1 LAERRR
7 FVIEPADC
15 EDVILLE
22 PGEAVHLI
30 RVLRLGTGDL
40 VEAADGRGW
49 LYTLELQPLDKGEAY
64 GKVLDKRRAV
74 EESRPKIIVA
84 AGLIKGP
91 RMDWAVEK
99 AAEMGARAF
108 VPFISERTVALG
120 GSEGRKVHRWRRL
133 ARAALKQSLGAFEM
147 RVSSPRSFERVVE
160 LARRV
165 GVALVGDEGA
175 PRMDLSASDRAA
187 KRSVLL
193 VVGPEGSLSPKEL
206 KALGG
211 AGATRF
217 SIGGLRLRSET
228 AVVVGMAAILQ
239 ELA

>member
-1 LAERRR
+1 MAERRR

-15 EDVILLE
+15 EDVVLLE
-22 PGEAVHLI
+22 PGEALHLI
-30 RVLRLGTGDL
+30 RVLRLGAGDL

-49 LYTLELQPLDKGEAY
+49 LYTLELRAPDKGEAY
-64 GKVLDKRRAV
+64 GRVIDKRRAV
-74 EESRPKIIVA
+74 QESRAKIIIA

-108 VPFISERTVALG
+108 VPFASERTVALG
-120 GSEGRKVHRWRRL
+120 GSEGRKVLRWRRL

-147 RVSSPRSFERVVE
+147 CVSSPRSFDRVVE

-165 GVALVGDEGA
+165 GVALVGDEGG
-175 PRMDLSASDRAA
+175 PRMDISASGRAG
-187 KRSVLL
+187 KRSILL
-193 VVGPEGSLSPKEL
+193 VIGPEGSLSPKEL
-206 KALGG
+206 NALGG
-211 AGATRF
+211 AGAARF

-228 AVVVGMAAILQ
+228 AVVAGMAAILQ